1 MAGYR
6 RLLAVITWLT
16 GTRPDR
22 ALLSRDAL
30 DKTWH
35 FGYHARQQQFP
46 SNGCPSGLARPAW
59 LRKDAA
65 PILCVIKKLYGIN
78 KMNLI
83 QQLER
88 EQMDAILSKR
98 GVPEFGPG
106 DTVKVMVKVIEAAE
120 ADPKD
125 KKKKVEKEPTVRFQA
140 YEGVVIARSGAGLNE
155 NFTVRKISY
164 GEGVERVFPIYSPF
178 IAEIEVLRRGKVR
191 RAKLYYLRGRRG
203 KAARIFERTDARA
216 RRLNAAWKGF
226 KKPKGEAEDLTQIK
240 GIDIDLQNRLKQVN
254 AYKIEQIA
262 NLSDEDIANL
272 DETLKLKGAIE
283 KQDWVGQAQR
293 LLAELTAAEVPAEE
307 AKE

>member
-1 MAGYR
+1 
-6 RLLAVITWLT
+6 
-16 GTRPDR
+16 
-22 ALLSRDAL
+22 
-30 DKTWH
+30 
-35 FGYHARQQQFP
+35 
-46 SNGCPSGLARPAW
+46 
-59 LRKDAA
+59 
-65 PILCVIKKLYGIN
+65 
-78 KMNLI
+78 MNII

-88 EQMDAILSKR
+88 EQMDAVLSKR
-98 GVPEFGPG
+98 SIPEFGPG
-106 DTVKVMVKVIEAAE
+106 DTVKVMVKVIESAE

-164 GEGVERVFPIYSPF
+164 GEGVERVFPIYSPY

-226 KKPKGEAEDLTQIK
+226 KKPKGEADDLTRIN
-240 GIDIDLQNRLKQVN
+240 GIDVDLQNRLKHLN
-254 AYKIEQIA
+254 CYKIEQIA
-262 NLSDEDIANL
+262 NLSDEDIANI
-272 DETLKLKGAIE
+272 DETLNLKGAIE
-283 KQDWVGQAQR
+283 KQDWIGQAQR
-293 LLAELTAAEVPAEE
+293 LVAELTAAEVPAEE